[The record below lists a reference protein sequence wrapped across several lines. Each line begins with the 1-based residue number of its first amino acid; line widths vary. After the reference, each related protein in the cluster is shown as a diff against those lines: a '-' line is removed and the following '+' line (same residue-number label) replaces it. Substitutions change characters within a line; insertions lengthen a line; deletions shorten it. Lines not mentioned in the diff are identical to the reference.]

1 LVNDTGRRKDV
12 RVKAKLK
19 VRFKDA
25 KAFISEYTHN
35 ISKGGLFV
43 RTKKPCEQ
51 GSTVEIVIVMPE
63 TGREIS
69 SLGEVIHAVTPDRA
83 TEARPEGMGIQINE
97 IGEEDQK
104 HIEDFIRENLKAD
117 KYADDLG
124 RRDHPRIETRIRVKF
139 GSVDALIE
147 EYTHNISHGGIF
159 IRTKKPKKLNDRVK
173 IILSHPETGEEMI
186 LDGQVVR
193 VVNDK
198 EAKSTGHPTGMG
210 VYFLSMDN
218 YTKDQLE
225 AFINLSSFEK
235 NARVEIE
242 NK

>member
-1 LVNDTGRRKDV
+1 LVKDTGRRKDV
-12 RVKAKLK
+12 RVKARLK

-25 KAFISEYTHN
+25 KSFISEYTHN

-43 RTKKPCEQ
+43 RTKKPCET

-83 TEARPEGMGIQINE
+83 TEARPAGMGIQINE
-97 IGEEDQK
+97 INEEDRK

-117 KYADDLG
+117 GLE
-124 RRDHPRIETRIRVKF
+124 RRKHPRVEARIRVKF
-139 GSVDALIE
+139 GSVDALVE

-159 IRTKKPKKLNDRVK
+159 IRTKKPRKLNDKVK
-173 IILSHPETGEEMI
+173 IILSHPETGEEMM

-193 VVNDK
+193 VVGDE

-210 VYFLSMDN
+210 VYFLAMDN

-225 AFINLSSFEK
+225 AFIKLSSFEK
-235 NARVEIE
+235 ITRVEIE
-242 NK
+242 KK